1 MNLLLIHLVG
11 NWSVVIPEIS
21 GEKNDLFP
29 LQKNVPNTFLAPQW
43 LRPAPMHLS
52 LAGLLAQCKY
62 NPVDNFL

>member
-1 MNLLLIHLVG
+1 MA
-11 NWSVVIPEIS
+11 IPEIS
-21 GEKNDLFP
+21 GKKNDLFP
-29 LQKNVPNTFLAPQW
+29 LQKNVPNTILAPQW